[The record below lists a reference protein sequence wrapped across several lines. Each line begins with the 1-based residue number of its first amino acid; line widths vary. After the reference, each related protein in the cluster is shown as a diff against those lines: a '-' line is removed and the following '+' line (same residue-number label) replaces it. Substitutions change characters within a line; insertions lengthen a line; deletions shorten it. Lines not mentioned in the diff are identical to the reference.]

1 MPERLSEA
9 TRMQAGQCLA
19 TAGQTAASA
28 CWLLEHDDGYSASSL
43 LTDIAAIEA
52 ALRRARQ
59 SVPAPAGSP
68 HADPR

>member
-1 MPERLSEA
+1 MPEPLSEA
-9 TRMQAGQCLA
+9 VRMQVGQCLN
-19 TAGQTAASA
+19 TAGQTAACA

-59 SVPAPAGSP
+59 SIPAPTGSAG
-68 HADPR
+68 D